1 MRFKDFIAKIH
12 PLPRPVKLTPVILF
26 KRDKLGRP
34 LDWSQVPEGTPV
46 YWYINQWGGLATRR
60 TANRRSGTFI
70 KYTPID
76 THDGYVNEWPIHV
89 ESSDGD
95 SMTFATNELRVL

>member
-12 PLPRPVKLTPVILF
+12 PLPRPVKLTPVVLF

-46 YWYINQWGGLATRR
+46 YWYTNQWGGVATRR
-60 TANRRSGTFI
+60 TAHRRNGKFI
-70 KYTPID
+70 KYSP
-76 THDGYVNEWPIHV
+76 VNIYDNSVNHWPIHV
-89 ESSDGD
+89 ENSDG
-95 SMTFATNELRVL
+95 STMTFATNELRVL